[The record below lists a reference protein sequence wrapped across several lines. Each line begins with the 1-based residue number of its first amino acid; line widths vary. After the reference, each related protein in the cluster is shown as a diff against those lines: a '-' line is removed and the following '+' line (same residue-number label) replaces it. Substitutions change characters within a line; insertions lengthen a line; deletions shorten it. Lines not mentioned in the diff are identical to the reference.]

1 MKTQENYLRKIAEYQ
16 FFKEMIL
23 ENPIGILSLV
33 SDTFNLFDVITEFLP
48 RLKDE
53 IMSRDGKLVI
63 RPDSGDPVDII
74 CGNLKP
80 DSYGVIEYF
89 DETGEYSTK
98 EDYYNRIKGTSEYNE
113 SKGVIELLWDIFGG
127 TINEQGYKVLD
138 PHIGCIYGDS
148 ITLDRQIE
156 IYQRLKAKG
165 FAATNIV
172 LGVGSFTYQ
181 MNTRDTL
188 GFAAKGAWFMT
199 NGESH
204 NIYKDPVTDNGTKK
218 SLKGLCA
225 VHINEAG
232 EYLVKTEC
240 TEAEETEGL
249 LQTIYENGVFEN
261 ETTLTQIRTRIDEL
275 INSKESITA

>member
-74 CGNLKP
+74 CGNIKP
-80 DSYGVIEYF
+80 DNYGIIAYF
-89 DETGEYSTK
+89 DEIGEYSTK
-98 EDYYNRIKGTSEYNE
+98 NDYYNRVNGTSEYYE

-127 TINEQGYKVLD
+127 TINDQGYKVLD

-156 IYQRLKAKG
+156 IYQRLEAKG
-165 FAATNIV
+165 FASTNIV
-172 LGVGSFTYQ
+172 LGVGSYTYQ

-188 GFAAKGAWFMT
+188 GFAAKGSWFIT
-199 NGESH
+199 NGEEH

-218 SLKGLCA
+218 SLKGRCA
-225 VHINEAG
+225 VYINEEG

-240 TEAEETEGL
+240 TEFEEASGL
-249 LQTIYENGVFEN
+249 LHTIYEDGVFKN

-275 INSKESITA
+275 I